1 MTTFCSTQS
10 SQRDAGFA
18 LEGALSTAL
27 KDTSELGTTM
37 KVAVG
42 RVAGCAIDAA
52 SGTGA
57 PLGQTARSTLM
68 GVLCTTR
75 QVGDQAIETIGYT
88 ARAMIRHAAAHDGN
102 LEDVAAGVVKGALD
116 VAGAIGVSAEEAAS
130 AAARGALKAAERLG
144 PEAARTVRR
153 AIGRRIGGVEVVAP
167 ENRGNAGLFAVARRA
182 LRLQAPD

>member
-10 SQRDAGFA
+10 SQQDADFA

-52 SGTGA
+52 SSTGTH
-57 PLGQTARSTLM
+57 LGQTARSTLM
-68 GVLCTTR
+68 GVLSTTH

-88 ARAMIRHAAAHDGN
+88 ARAMIRHAAAQDGS
-102 LEDVAAGVVKGALD
+102 LEDVAEGVVEGAVD
-116 VAGAIGVSAEEAAS
+116 AAGAIGVSGEEAAS

-144 PEAARTVRR
+144 PEAAKTVRR
-153 AIGRRIGGVEVVAP
+153 AIGRKVGGVGVVARAD
-167 ENRGNAGLFAVARRA
+167 RGSAGLFAVARRA
-182 LRLQAPD
+182 LRLQAPE